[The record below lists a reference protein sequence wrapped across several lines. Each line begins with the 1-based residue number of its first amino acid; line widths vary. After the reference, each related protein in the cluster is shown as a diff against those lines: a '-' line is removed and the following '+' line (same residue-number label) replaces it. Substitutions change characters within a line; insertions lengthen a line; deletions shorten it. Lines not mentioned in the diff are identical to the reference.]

1 MSILST
7 NLPQNSQ
14 TLNGRREEKKAANTH
29 TYTLCQTRTSDAQ
42 EGALWING
50 CQTKFRCFI
59 RRLIIHFI
67 QLICFFI
74 VIFFSFS
81 LSLTP
86 FSFIFWSHTH
96 THLLSSL
103 INSVYAIQ
111 HRWMSSQETAIIH
124 IYQYIHRKYF
134 TIYADNISTVGIV
147 AVGTTSVENICFPR
161 ASNDSRIN

>member
-1 MSILST
+1 MPNENKRCPRRCLVNKWMSNEISLFYSSVDYS
-7 NLPQNSQ
+7 LHSAH
-14 TLNGRREEKKAANTH
+14 LLF
-29 TYTLCQTRTSDAQ
+29 YC
-42 EGALWING
+42 
-50 CQTKFRCFI
+50 
-59 RRLIIHFI
+59 HFF
-67 QLICFFI
+67 LFL
-74 VIFFSFS
+74 SFS
-81 LSLTP
+81 HTFLLHLL
-86 FSFIFWSHTH
+86 ITH